1 MAGEIKP
8 GTGTMLDTSPLG
20 QVQGKPFCYA
30 FALPD
35 RLQEADSFM
44 NVLEAIRIALQSLWA
59 NKLRSVLT
67 LLGMMIGV
75 AAVIA
80 VVTFV
85 NGINGYVS
93 EKIFNLGA
101 NVFLVFKVSPA
112 VTDIDHFL
120 QGEKRKDLTM
130 EDYQAVVD
138 TCMHCD
144 YVGAA
149 LRNGTAKVKYEAQ
162 SITDT
167 TVQGITP
174 SMAPIYDTELTA
186 GRMLNETDLNNRSQV
201 AVVGTDIVDNL
212 MPGEDPLGRE
222 IRVDGWI
229 YTVIGV
235 GKKKGKT
242 LGQSLDNYVM
252 VPITAYLKQYGA
264 HQSITI
270 SGKSANAGPV
280 LDTAIDEAR
289 VALRSRRHDRPGADD
304 SFDIETNASLLSIW
318 SNFSQ
323 TFFLAM
329 IGIAAVS
336 LVVGGIVIMNIML
349 VSVTER
355 TREIGIR
362 KALGARA
369 EDVLLQF
376 LIESATM
383 ALVGGTLG
391 VLFGVSLAKGITL
404 AIGMPSAIKVWAI
417 LAGLI
422 VSAGVG
428 VFFGVYP
435 ARKAARLDPIAAL
448 RFEM

>member
-1 MAGEIKP
+1 MKI
-8 GTGTMLDTSPLG
+8 
-20 QVQGKPFCYA
+20 
-30 FALPD
+30 
-35 RLQEADSFM
+35 
-44 NVLEAIRIALQSLWA
+44 LEAVRIALQSLWA
-59 NKLRSVLT
+59 NKLRSLLT

-85 NGINGYVS
+85 NGINGYVA

-101 NVFLVFKVSPA
+101 DVFIAFKVSPA
-112 VTDIDHFL
+112 VTNVDHFL
-120 QGEKRKDLTM
+120 EGEKRKDLTM
-130 EDYQAVVD
+130 EDYRAVAD
-138 TCMHCD
+138 ACSHCL
-144 YVGAA
+144 YVGAS
-149 LRNGTAKVKYEAQ
+149 LRNSTGKVKYAEQ

-186 GRMLNETDLNNRSQV
+186 GRMLNATDLNNKSPV
-201 AVVGTDIVDNL
+201 AVVGSDIVDNL
-212 MPGEDPLGRE
+212 MAGADPLGRE
-222 IRVDGWI
+222 IRVDGWTYQI
-229 YTVIGV
+229 IGV

-252 VPITAYLKQYGA
+252 IPITAYLKQYGV
-264 HQSITI
+264 HSHSITI
-270 SGKSANAGPV
+270 SGKAVNAGAGLGV
-280 LDTAIDEAR
+280 AMDEAR
-289 VALRSRRHDRPGADD
+289 VALRSRRHDRAGAGD

-318 SNFSQ
+318 SGFSQ

-362 KALGARA
+362 KAVGARSA
-369 EDVLLQF
+369 DVLMQF
-376 LIESATM
+376 LVESATM
-383 ALVGGTLG
+383 SMVGGAMGVLVGVT
-391 VLFGVSLAKGITL
+391 LAKGITL
-404 AIGMPSAIKVWAI
+404 AVGMPSAIKLWAVA
-417 LAGLI
+417 AGLI
-422 VSAGVG
+422 VSASVG
-428 VFFGVYP
+428 IFFGVYP

>member
-1 MAGEIKP
+1 
-8 GTGTMLDTSPLG
+8 
-20 QVQGKPFCYA
+20 
-30 FALPD
+30 
-35 RLQEADSFM
+35 
-44 NVLEAIRIALQSLWA
+44 
-59 NKLRSVLT
+59 
-67 LLGMMIGV
+67 
-75 AAVIA
+75 
-80 VVTFV
+80 
-85 NGINGYVS
+85 
-93 EKIFNLGA
+93 
-101 NVFLVFKVSPA
+101 
-112 VTDIDHFL
+112 
-120 QGEKRKDLTM
+120 M
-130 EDYQAVVD
+130 EDYQAVLD
-138 TCMHCD
+138 TCRHCQD
-144 YVGAA
+144 VGAA
-149 LRNGTAKVKYEAQ
+149 LRNMAGKVKYGAQ
-162 SITDT
+162 SIDDT

-174 SMAPIYDTELTA
+174 SMAPIYDTELA
-186 GRMLNETDLNNRSQV
+186 SGRMLNATDLNNRSPV

-222 IRVDGWI
+222 IRVDGWTYQI
-229 YTVIGV
+229 IGV

-242 LGQSLDNYVM
+242 LGQSLDNYIM
-252 VPITAYLKQYGA
+252 IPISAYLKQYGSHA
-264 HQSITI
+264 ASITI

-280 LDTAIDEAR
+280 LDTAMDEAR
-289 VALRSRRHDRPGADD
+289 VAVRSRRHDLPGAED

-323 TFFLAM
+323 TFFIAM

-362 KALGARA
+362 KALGARS

-391 VLFGVSLAKGITL
+391 VLVGISLATGITL
-404 AIGMPSAIKVWAI
+404 AIGMPSAIKAWAV
-417 LAGLI
+417 LSGLI
-422 VSAGVG
+422 VSTSVG